1 MANINSV
8 IKEKFEPVIR
18 EKLIA
23 MGLELYELK
32 YIMAGSRAILRVF
45 IDKESPVTISDC
57 ETVSHELSILLDV
70 ENFSQMPYILEVSSP
85 GIDRPLVT
93 IKDFKRAAGN
103 NIKLRIR
110 KPEGGFDTIY
120 GILLSCSEECLEIKT
135 ATATKMV
142 PLADIDSGKIETK
155 F

>member
-1 MANINSV
+1 MANIHSV

-93 IKDFKRAAGN
+93 KKDFMRAAGKN
-103 NIKLRIR
+103 VKLRIR
-110 KPEGGFDTIY
+110 KPEGGFDTIH
-120 GILLSCSEECLEIKT
+120 GILLACSEETLEIKT
-135 ATATKMV
+135 ATAIKMV
-142 PLADIDSGKIETK
+142 PLADIETGKIEAK